1 MIKSEQSKIIVI
13 QCHYK
18 KTSTAADTSVA
29 PRVVACGIEVIPYAP
44 FTPIQ
49 NRQRKSRRSCCLCP
63 LAPHRSQKSG
73 SRASQ
78 IWRSP
83 YLCTPATK
91 NSLEAGLLTAK
102 KDNKE
107 ADIDS
112 FNAAT
117 ILRCYTLLRFHAA
130 ATLSRCYPQFYAQFY
145 AATLR
150 RFHAAIRC
158 YAQFYDATFPRCSTL
173 LHCNASAMLLRFF
186 SVMLPRCYV
195 STLLRFYAAT
205 LLRCA
210 TASCYAATPLRRYA
224 VTLLHCFPSISCYAS
239 STPLRF

>member
-63 LAPHRSQKSG
+63 LAPHRSLKSG

-107 ADIDS
+107 ANIDS

-130 ATLSRCYPQFYAQFY
+130 ATLSRCYAQFYAQFY

-150 RFHAAIRC
+150 RFHAATLSSTMLHFHAALRC
-158 YAQFYDATFPRCSTL
+158 YTATLPPCCYASSVLCFHAATFPRCYASTP
-173 LHCNASAMLLRFF
+173 LRFYAAP
-186 SVMLPRCYV
+186 LLAA
-195 STLLRFYAAT
+195 TLLRRYAAT
-205 LLRCA
+205 LLRFCP
-210 TASCYAATPLRRYA
+210 AS
-224 VTLLHCFPSISCYAS
+224 LL
-239 STPLRF
+239 

>member
-1 MIKSEQSKIIVI
+1 M
-13 QCHYK
+13 
-18 KTSTAADTSVA
+18 A

-63 LAPHRSQKSG
+63 LAPHRSLKSG

-130 ATLSRCYPQFYAQFY
+130 ATLSRCYAQFYAQFY

-150 RFHAAIRC
+150 RFHAAISC
-158 YAQFYDATFPRCSTL
+158 YAQFYDATFPPAIRCYTATL
-173 LHCNASAMLLRFF
+173 PPCCYAS
-186 SVMLPRCYV
+186 SVLCFHAATFPRCYA
-195 STLLRFYAAT
+195 STPLRFYAAP
-205 LLRCA
+205 LL
-210 TASCYAATPLRRYA
+210 AATLLRRYA